1 MRIRERSS
9 NVETVVGNRGG
20 KNGVERSRME
30 LNVGGMVVTQF
41 KSCGRLL
48 GRNDESFS

>member
-20 KNGVERSRME
+20 KNG
-30 LNVGGMVVTQF
+30 GG
-41 KSCGRLL
+41 KIANGIKRWRDGR
-48 GRNDESFS
+48 DAI